1 MKMIFCYSF
10 RNVRRTPI
18 RTCLYFLILFLMV
31 TTTLVCQGMYSAGKS
46 ALSQLENTYQT
57 VATASMKIQTNP
69 DGTQTVSPR
78 FLTLDE
84 AKILAASETV
94 QSFNIELLA
103 GNLAAEEILYEL
115 PSQETLERE
124 PLPII
129 VETETCTVY
138 ATNDLFLT
146 RPFFSG
152 DSVIIAGEMFS
163 SEMYAGGSRVIIIP
177 EIFAEHYGLSV
188 GDSVTYQF
196 RSQGGYA
203 TYTICGIYRSASGVD
218 VAYIPFEDYS
228 REYMIFLSSKVFL
241 SRKGTGTMPDQ
252 VRRLDFL
259 LRSPNDAEAFIED
272 AVSGGFD
279 IARYDI
285 TVNDRPYKML
295 RAELRDL
302 CRVSLVVLVSVLAS
316 GAVLLFLVSFFYQ
329 TSKEKEKRVLH
340 ALGMKMR
347 QIRVIIVCELCMI
360 GLAALMFGTAT
371 GAVLSQRMLQHW
383 DNTRLEEVSADSN
396 QDFSSGSLSTDR
408 LLTLHRDVDI
418 SLASPEVSGVED
430 EVQEQTG
437 REIYYTYEGER
448 LLIVG
453 KDQANGMEMP
463 TEGSHPFSICMD
475 PNRVSNLS
483 FVCYATKDSPYGVGD
498 VIFIAPQNLT
508 ESIVMLQDSYTQELP
523 VFMSLNVIGLWDED
537 SQADLIM
544 PQVELDLLHD
554 YTGFCSLIYHRST
567 LETTGEGTEND

>member
-31 TTTLVCQGMYSAGKS
+31 TTTLVCHGMYSAGKS

-84 AKILAASETV
+84 AKILSASETV
-94 QSFNIELLA
+94 QSFNIELQA

-115 PSQETLERE
+115 PSQDIIERD
-124 PLPII
+124 PLPTI
-129 VETETCTVY
+129 VETSTCAVY
-138 ATNDLFLT
+138 ATSDLSLT
-146 RPFFSG
+146 RSFFSG
-152 DSVIIAGEMFS
+152 DSVIVEGEMFS
-163 SEMYAGGSRVIIIP
+163 DEMYAGGSRAIIIP
-177 EIFAEHYGLSV
+177 DAFAKRYGLSV
-188 GDSVTYQF
+188 GDAVTYQF
-196 RSQGGYA
+196 RSQTGYA
-203 TYTICGIYRSASGVD
+203 TYTICGIYRSASGMD
-218 VAYIPFEDYS
+218 IAYIPFEDYS
-228 REYMIFLSSKVFL
+228 REYMLFFAGKAFLP
-241 SRKGTGTMPDQ
+241 REGTGTMPDQ

-259 LRSPNDAEAFIED
+259 LGSPDDAEAFIED

-279 IARYDI
+279 VARYDI

-302 CRVSLVVLVSVLAS
+302 CRISLVVLVSVLAS
-316 GAVLLFLVSFFYQ
+316 GAVLLLLVSFFYQ
-329 TSKEKEKRVLH
+329 TSKEKEKRILH

-360 GLAALMFGTAT
+360 GLAALMLGTAT

-383 DNTRLEEVSADSN
+383 DNTRLEEVSADIN

-408 LLTLHRDVDI
+408 LLTLHRDVTI
-418 SLASPEVSGVED
+418 SLASPDISEAEGE
-430 EVQEQTG
+430 EREQTVM
-437 REIYYTYEGER
+437 ETYYTYEGQR
-448 LLIVG
+448 LSIEG
-453 KDQANGMEMP
+453 KDQASDIEIP
-463 TEGSHPFSICMD
+463 TKASHPFTVCMEL
-475 PNRVSNLS
+475 NRVSNLS
-483 FVCYATKDSPYGVGD
+483 FACYAPKNSPYKVGD
-498 VIFIAPQNLT
+498 VIFIAPQNLR
-508 ESIVMLQDSYTQELP
+508 ESAMMLQNSYTQDLH
-523 VFMSLNVIGLWDED
+523 VFMSLNVIGLWGED
-537 SQADLIM
+537 TKADLIM

-567 LETTGEGTEND
+567 IETPGEGTEND